1 MLSPVKYTLVFLLLI
16 SYGFLGYIIKPGDVL
31 NTAILIG
38 VVFAIYFYLTGFT
51 QDKRE
56 ISALLWF
63 SMVFR
68 MLFLFSI
75 PMLSTDYVRF
85 LFDGKLILNGF
96 NPYLYSPKQVLAE
109 NTSVA
114 SSLFGNFFNSIE
126 TNSKYSLAFPFI
138 QYLKAIPAYFLEI
151 NPTIS
156 LVLLRL
162 PILVAEFVIF
172 KFLIKLLEKLN
183 LSYSGILIYALNPLV
198 IIGLVANISFINIA
212 FCLFVVGLYYLIQN
226 KLIQSMLLIGFSSAC
241 SIFTILLLPLVFK
254 KIGTAKS
261 VFYVVV
267 IVLTLSLF
275 SFSFYQE
282 GIFELL
288 LANLK
293 SNIAVTKINFGLAN
307 VFDWFTG
314 KSHIIIPTLF
324 LVALFSIS
332 ISRANDWISV
342 IKGMMFCVTTVILLS
357 FNIKPHYFIILL
369 IFSTIIQQYHYAI
382 LWSLIAFINY
392 PVFTHQ
398 LEAQNWIM
406 PVEFSLLL
414 VLFLLELF
422 GKTKKLTE

>member
-1 MLSPVKYTLVFLLLI
+1 MLSPVKYILVFLLLI
-16 SYGFLGYIIKPGDVL
+16 SYGVFGYIIKPGDVF
-31 NTAILIG
+31 NTTIVLG
-38 VVFAIYFYLTGFT
+38 VAFAIYFYLIGFT
-51 QDKRE
+51 QDKNE
-56 ISALLWF
+56 VSALLWF
-63 SMVFR
+63 SMIFR
-68 MLFLFSI
+68 VVFLFSI
-75 PMLSTDYVRF
+75 PILSSDYIRF
-85 LFDGKLILNGF
+85 LFDGKLMLNGV
-96 NPYLYSPKQVLAE
+96 NPYLYQPAE
-109 NTSVA
+109 ILSNQTPIDG
-114 SSLFGNFFNSIE
+114 SLFGDFFSELI
-126 TNSKYSLAFPFI
+126 TNHKYSLAFPLV
-138 QYLKAIPAYFLEI
+138 QYAKVIPAYFIEI
-151 NPTIS
+151 SPIIG
-156 LVLLRL
+156 LIILRI
-162 PILVAEFVIF
+162 PILIADFVLF
-172 KFLIKLLEKLN
+172 KFLVKLLDKLN
-183 LSYSGILIYALNPLV
+183 LSYNGVLVYALNPLV
-198 IIGLVANISFINIA
+198 IIGLMANISFIGVML
-212 FCLFVVGLYYLIQN
+212 CLFVVGLYYLIQN
-226 KLIQSMLLIGFSSAC
+226 KWIHSLIFIAVSSVS
-241 SIFTILLLPLVFK
+241 SIFTILLLPLIFK
-254 KIGTAKS
+254 KIGLVRS
-261 VFYVVV
+261 MVFVVFISIML
-267 IVLTLSLF
+267 IVCSLP
-275 SFSFYQE
+275 FYQE

-288 LANLK
+288 LENLK
-293 SNIAVTKINFGLAN
+293 SNISSSPINFGLAN